1 MGFGFDTNE
10 YERTVGT
17 GSNDPLPIA
26 FYGLVI
32 TRATIKTNGQNAK
45 DPNGKYLEVEFDITD
60 PVEHTRRKFWDKFN
74 ILNSNATAQRI
85 GREHLSDLLNAI
97 GLGGDAEPED
107 MVGAPCNGYLLIE
120 PGSGGYGPKN
130 KCGKYLPT
138 GTTEA
143 DYQAWYA
150 SKKGS
155 APAKTGQVPERKA
168 WGAAPAA
175 TTQAA
180 PAGETKKAPWKK

>member
-10 YERTVGT
+10 YERTIGT
-17 GSNDPLPIA
+17 GSSDPLPVG

-32 TRATIKTNGQNAK
+32 TRSVIKDTK
-45 DPNGKYLEVEFDITD
+45 DGGGKYLEVEFDIAE
-60 PVEHTRRKFWDKFN
+60 PSQYGNRKFWDKFN
-74 ILNSNATAQRI
+74 IFNKNTTAQKI
-85 GREHLSDLLNAI
+85 GREHLSDLLKAI
-97 GLGGDAEPED
+97 GLGGDAEPDD
-107 MVGAPCNGYLLIE
+107 MLGASVNAYLLIE

-130 KCGKYLPT
+130 KCGKYLTT

-155 APAKTGQVPERKA
+155 AKAGQVPERKA
-168 WGAAPAA
+168 WGSAPAAAAQAAPAA
-175 TTQAA
+175 GT
-180 PAGETKKAPWKK
+180 KAPWKK